1 VMQHEGD
8 RERSDA
14 CPRSKACLRATTET
28 GSDAFTHDKPRHNQ
42 PGNRAYQYHV
52 MSGRAALKPIKSPVW
67 NAGSDGAK
75 WQWKQAPRRA
85 PKRTLPRDATEETP
99 IFDRRDV
106 SRRPWCASMS
116 ISRASRRAEPK
127 FRLGRS
133 ITSPFE
139 VRRPPL
145 KAAVTFLGV
154 NGWKRQWQ
162 NRIMGHG
169 GRGLRG

>member
-1 VMQHEGD
+1 VSVAMPAHVPKP
-8 RERSDA
+8 A
-14 CPRSKACLRATTET
+14 CGPPRKLARMLLPMTSQ
-28 GSDAFTHDKPRHNQ
+28 GIISPV
-42 PGNRAYQYHV
+42 NRAYQYHV

-99 IFDRRDV
+99 FFDRRDV
-106 SRRPWCASMS
+106 SRRRWCASMS

-162 NRIMGHG
+162 NRIIGHG